1 MSGGRIRA
9 DAPRVLLVVGVG
21 VLVAAL
27 VRQVAGLG
35 RPPQALAATLTLVY
49 LGWLLAEARVTL
61 APRVGPA
68 PRDRTLVPYALARLA
83 TVAAAVL
90 GPLPWSRWTWWL
102 VLPAAVFAGGIALRL
117 WAVRTLGR
125 CYSHRVV
132 RQPEHGVVNTGPYA
146 WVRHPAYAGM
156 LAAHVGFVAFFRNGY
171 SVAGLVLLAAAI
183 AVRIRV
189 EDRML
194 ATVPGYPEYAAGR
207 AGLVPGVW

>member
-1 MSGGRIRA
+1 VTGGSARLN
-9 DAPRVLLVVGVG
+9 APRVLLVVGVG

-27 VRQVAGLG
+27 VRQAAGLG
-35 RPPQALAATLTLVY
+35 RPPHALAFTLTLVY

-61 APRVGPA
+61 APRVESTPDD
-68 PRDRTLVPYALARLA
+68 PTLVPYALARFG

-90 GPLPWSRWTWWL
+90 GPLPWVRWAWWMA
-102 VLPAAVFAGGIALRL
+102 LPVAAFAGGVALRL
-117 WAVRTLGR
+117 WAIRTLGR
-125 CYSHRVV
+125 FYSHRVV
-132 RQPEHGVVNTGPYA
+132 HHQEHRVVATGPYA

-156 LAAHVGFVAFFRNGY
+156 LGAHLGFVAFFLNGY
-171 SVAGLVLLAAAI
+171 SVAGLALLAAAI

-194 ATVPGYPEYAAGR
+194 ATVPDYPEYAAGR